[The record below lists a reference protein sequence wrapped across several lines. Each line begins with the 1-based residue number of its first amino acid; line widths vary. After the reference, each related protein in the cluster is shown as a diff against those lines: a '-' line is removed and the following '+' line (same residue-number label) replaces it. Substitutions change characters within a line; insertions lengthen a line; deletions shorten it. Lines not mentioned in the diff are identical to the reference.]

1 MAKRFGRP
9 APAIP
14 SEEGSHIVRQIQLPR
29 ETSGMEGV
37 YDTVAVIDQLH
48 MSSDEMARRRAFADG
63 IIHWLLMIGFWAS
76 VVVIVV
82 HVFR

>member
-14 SEEGSHIVRQIQLPR
+14 AEESGHIVRQICLPR
-29 ETSGMEGV
+29 ETNGIEGV
-37 YDTVAVIDQLH
+37 YDNVAAIDQLH
-48 MSSDEMARRRAFADG
+48 MSSDELARRRAFADG
-63 IIHWLLMIGFWAS
+63 VIHWLLMIGFWAS

-82 HVFR
+82 HMVR